1 MGTALQGQQY
11 MSTTVA
17 PLIEARSESR
27 YFYLYLAG
35 AFILIAFGGFIPT
48 YWAPV
53 TASTFKGPPILHI
66 HGALLF
72 SWTVFYFV
80 QTAFVAGRRIM
91 DHRAWGLAGIA
102 LFSVLMCSI
111 LVAQMMVLKRDDAL
125 GHGDASRRFAAVTL
139 CAWPV
144 MAVFF
149 TLAIVNIRKPEVH
162 KRLMTLLLINMM
174 TPALARVF
182 LVLLA
187 ATAGSAAAAG
197 GPPPPFVA
205 IPPSLVGDLFLV
217 VAIVHDWRTRGRPHP
232 VYVYGGL
239 VTLGVPFLIAA
250 FAKTEVWMSMAKAFE
265 RLAG

>member
-1 MGTALQGQQY
+1 

-187 ATAGSAAAAG
+187 ATAGSAAAG

-205 IPPSLVGDLFLV
+205 IPPSLVGDLLLV